1 MGLLAFL
8 KSKFGG
14 GKGEVEDEGEGA
26 SSSNTAAAAASASAP
41 PPSKKIKPATALPA
55 AAPSVTTTTATAVAA
70 AGGAEQDQ
78 GDEAA
83 LSRGKVLFGSQT
95 GTARRLA
102 HKLAASLRTR
112 HGIFLEVVDLKSYDP
127 DDLVSE
133 PVALILLSTYEGAEG
148 AVPPESARYFCQ
160 WSRESAQDE
169 RFGMLFLKDVKY
181 AVFGC
186 GNREYGPDRFNAA
199 ARALDADLARLG
211 GNRLL
216 RRCDGDESSGRME
229 DQFHE
234 WADKLAERLN
244 PNASTR
250 SGAGGGKGGAKK
262 AGAKAG
268 TKVVVG
274 GKMVAVRGAG
284 RWVGGE
290 GEGEG
295 TAAASAAAKTP
306 AEAARE
312 AEAEIQANGGVVE
325 YDTDAEEGSS
335 DGGGSDDEGVD
346 GDEMSAGT
354 EDDMDMEDIGGGGG
368 DGAGSPKEKAEM
380 VTPQLR
386 EALTKQGYKILGSH
400 SGVKLCRWTK
410 AMLRGRGGCYKHT
423 FYGIESHRCMEA
435 TPSLACANKCVFCW
449 RHHTNPVGREWRWQM
464 DDPLE
469 LVESAVSEHRG
480 MIKQMKGVPGVIP
493 ERFGEGMDP
502 RHCALSLVGEPIMY
516 PEIAKF
522 VTALHERRISTFLVT
537 NAQFPDAIKA
547 LPAITQLYVSVDAA
561 TPETLKAIDRPL
573 FGDFWVRG
581 LFLFCSAP
589 RFFSILFLHRQT
601 CRHALLHFLKI
612 FSPPPSLKTKKN
624 NHIFSSFFAPVCDGG
639 CEDATARTDSWVAWA
654 L

>member
-1 MGLLAFL
+1 MGLLGWV
-8 KSKFGG
+8 KKTFGG
-14 GKGEVEDEGEGA
+14 GDGA
-26 SSSNTAAAAASASAP
+26 STSNAAATSDGTGA
-41 PPSKKIKPATALPA
+41 PPSKPDAPKPSAT
-55 AAPSVTTTTATAVAA
+55 PSVTTTKAA
-70 AGGAEQDQ
+70 DADAPGVG
-78 GDEAA
+78 EAA
-83 LSRGKVLFGSQT
+83 TMGKIFFGSQT

-112 HGIFLEVVDLKSYDP
+112 HGLVLEVTDMKAYDP
-127 DDLVSE
+127 DDLVHE
-133 PVALILLSTYEGAEG
+133 PVALVLLSTYEGGPDGG
-148 AVPPESARYFCQ
+148 AVPPEAAQYFCQ

-169 RFGMLFLKDVKY
+169 RFGMLYLKDTKF

-216 RRCDGDESSGRME
+216 RRADGDESSGRME

-244 PNASTR
+244 PTPSNVDDNNNTAA
-250 SGAGGGKGGAKK
+250 AGGAKGGGAKGGAKH
-262 AGAKAG
+262 AGTKDR

-274 GKMVAVRGAG
+274 GKTVAVRAAG
-284 RWVGGE
+284 KWVGDG
-290 GEGEG
+290 
-295 TAAASAAAKTP
+295 AKSVADVTQ
-306 AEAARE
+306 E
-312 AEAEIQANGGVVE
+312 AEAEIQANGGVVA

-335 DGGGSDDEGVD
+335 DGGSDDEDEEGG
-346 GDEMSAGT
+346 GDEEGEMSAGS
-354 EDDMDMEDIGGGGG
+354 EDDMDMEDIGA
-368 DGAGSPKEKAEM
+368 DGNPTNPKEKREM

-480 MIKQMKGVPGVIP
+480 MIKQMKGVPGVQP
-493 ERFGEGMDP
+493 ARFEEGMDP

-516 PEIAKF
+516 PEIGKF
-522 VTALHERRISTFLVT
+522 VNALHGRRISTFLVT
-537 NAQFPDAIKA
+537 NAQFPDAIRD

-573 FGDFWVRG
+573 FGDFWVRVVCSPG
-581 LFLFCSAP
+581 GVAVGLEEKKRLFLF
-589 RFFSILFLHRQT
+589 FV
-601 CRHALLHFLKI
+601 
-612 FSPPPSLKTKKN
+612 
-624 NHIFSSFFAPVCDGG
+624 NHFSSSCLHTLCRRRGMLFVCLFVCYVFLFFFGASCQNSD
-639 CEDATARTDSWVAWA
+639 RS
-654 L
+654 LR